1 MVTTYPWIR
10 KRPGWETDLTNQ
22 QLAMQPSKVAWPLT
36 DLLCGPDKLEGL
48 SLALNNR
55 YKL

>member
-36 DLLCGPDKLEGL
+36 DLSSVDRINSKACH
-48 SLALNNR
+48 
-55 YKL
+55 